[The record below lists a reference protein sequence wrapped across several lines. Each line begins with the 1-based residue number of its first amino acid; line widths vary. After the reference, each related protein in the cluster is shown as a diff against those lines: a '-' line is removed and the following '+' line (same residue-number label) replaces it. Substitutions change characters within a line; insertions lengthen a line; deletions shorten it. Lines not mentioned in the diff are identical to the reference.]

1 MLRILIYKVGIISL
15 LYILCTPFNATVN
28 AQNRLKVSAGFFT
41 EGSNYTST
49 LIDSIF
55 IHTPNVGAVFSEL
68 RFNLNICYDIRINNT
83 LDLRLQERIFTGLYS
98 IYYYNQTQK
107 SLSLNYATKA
117 GTIGLHTFQTSV
129 NLAKYVDIFNLK
141 LIGGIGLNK
150 HIRMKDEVP
159 NNFRSDSPVN
169 DTQLERVS
177 NQLDSRAKSFVF
189 SYNLGLEKDLGK
201 FFVSLEMNRSINNM
215 LNDFEVDGFS
225 ASLPLRTTNLF
236 LNIGY
241 TF

>member
-1 MLRILIYKVGIISL
+1 MQRILIYKVGIISL
-15 LYILCTPFNATVN
+15 FYFFCISNNVN
-28 AQNRLKVSAGFFT
+28 AQNKLKVSAGIFT
-41 EGSNYTST
+41 QSDDYHAA

-55 IHTPNVGAVFSEL
+55 IHTTDAGAIFSDF
-68 RFNLNICYDIRINNT
+68 RFNFNICYDIRINNT

-159 NNFRSDSPVN
+159 DNFRSGSPVN
-169 DTQLERVS
+169 DTQLERVA

-189 SYNLGLEKDLGK
+189 NYNLGLEKDLGK
-201 FFVSLEMNRSINNM
+201 FFVSFEMNRSINNL